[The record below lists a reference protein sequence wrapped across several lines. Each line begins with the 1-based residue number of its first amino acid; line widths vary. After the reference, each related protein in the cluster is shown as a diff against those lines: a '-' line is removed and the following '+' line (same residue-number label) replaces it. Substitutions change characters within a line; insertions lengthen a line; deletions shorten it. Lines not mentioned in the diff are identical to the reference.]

1 MELSMTISLREM
13 VHSDPKW
20 QLTYLIAIEILQP
33 PPPPL
38 QRLRNSEFYTPKKQG
53 FYVSAPT
60 RPPWCA
66 HCHLT
71 PLSLQ
76 IFIE

>member
-33 PPPPL
+33 PPRFRGL
-38 QRLRNSEFYTPKKQG
+38 ETLSFIHLKSKG
-53 FYVSAPT
+53 FM
-60 RPPWCA
+60 
-66 HCHLT
+66 
-71 PLSLQ
+71 
-76 IFIE
+76 